1 MMTYLVIGLCLILLL
16 AVIIIAAKPIGMG
29 IEARRNIKDSLEN
42 SEDDE
47 INNSDKSSNIS
58 DEILKLKKLKDDNT
72 ITDEEFEKAKKKII
86 D

>member
-47 INNSDKSSNIS
+47 INNSDNSSNIS

>member
-1 MMTYLVIGLCLILLL
+1 MTYLVIGLCLILLL

>member
-1 MMTYLVIGLCLILLL
+1 MTYLVIGLCLILLL

-47 INNSDKSSNIS
+47 INNSDNSSNIS

>member
-1 MMTYLVIGLCLILLL
+1 MMSYLVIGLCLILLL

-47 INNSDKSSNIS
+47 INNSDNSSNIS

>member
-47 INNSDKSSNIS
+47 FIKM
-58 DEILKLKKLKDDNT
+58 KLHKVS
-72 ITDEEFEKAKKKII
+72 ITF
-86 D
+86 